1 MIVCVG
7 CETDLCPSPL
17 PASPPSSLSLSL
29 SLSLSPFQFRG
40 GKGYSREATGPYWS
54 WKQSAT
60 GTSGEQDRPTHAEV
74 RDGSHCRIRP
84 ERVLGM
90 QLCVQSPHNA
100 TAVGSHFLQCTSC
113 V

>member
-1 MIVCVG
+1 MSLTSVC
-7 CETDLCPSPL
+7 LSPL
-17 PASPPSSLSLSL
+17 LSLSLSLSVSL

-90 QLCVQSPHNA
+90 QLCCMQSTHNA
-100 TAVGSHFLQCTSC
+100 TAVGSHFLYPVCE
-113 V
+113 